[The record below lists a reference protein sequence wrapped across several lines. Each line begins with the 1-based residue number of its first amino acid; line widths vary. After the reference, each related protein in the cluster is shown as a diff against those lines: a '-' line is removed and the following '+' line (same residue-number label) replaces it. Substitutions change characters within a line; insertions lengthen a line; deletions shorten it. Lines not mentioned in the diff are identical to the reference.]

1 MRSITCVALMLLV
14 VGCGDRGRDNRVG
27 AATARD
33 TANRALE
40 GLSPAEIQQSARPMT
55 PEQAAQLGLIDTT
68 IHVEDLSPAEGN
80 TLPPPDTSR

>member
-1 MRSITCVALMLLV
+1 MRSLAYLGLMLWV
-14 VGCGDRGRDNRVG
+14 AGCGDRGRGARVD
-27 AATARD
+27 ADTARD

-68 IHVEDLSPAEGN
+68 IHVEDLSPAEAN